1 MCLAS
6 RSRAATAIATTVLRH
21 YAFLEESLH
30 EVQDASTSVLKLKL
44 ALFKAIQALA
54 KSLLTKALKIDLQS
68 QLVMAIAVSM
78 HPQRPPEGCSNQL
91 LMTFLKH
98 SLISS
103 SSRGH
108 SEGERKVLGSRAQ
121 PVDLELRDKC
131 KESSLKILKY
141 MTAMS
146 PSANHNLQCLEVRC
160 LKMYVGDITQLI
172 SFLKQTLEGTSF

>member
-6 RSRAATAIATTVLRH
+6 RSRAATTIATTVLRH
-21 YAFLEESLH
+21 YAFLEHSLH
-30 EVQDASTSVLKLKL
+30 EVQDAATSVLKLKL
-44 ALFKAIQALA
+44 ALFKAIQGLA

-78 HPQRPPEGCSNQL
+78 HPQRPPEECSNKL

-103 SSRGH
+103 SSSGSRGH
-108 SEGERKVLGSRAQ
+108 SDGERKVLGSRVQ

-131 KESSLKILKY
+131 KDSSLKILK
-141 MTAMS
+141 
-146 PSANHNLQCLEVRC
+146 
-160 LKMYVGDITQLI
+160 
-172 SFLKQTLEGTSF
+172 

>member
-21 YAFLEESLH
+21 YAFLEQSLH
-30 EVQDASTSVLKLKL
+30 EVQDAAASTSVLKLKL

-103 SSRGH
+103 TNGSRGH
-108 SEGERKVLGSRAQ
+108 
-121 PVDLELRDKC
+121 
-131 KESSLKILKY
+131 
-141 MTAMS
+141 
-146 PSANHNLQCLEVRC
+146 
-160 LKMYVGDITQLI
+160 
-172 SFLKQTLEGTSF
+172 